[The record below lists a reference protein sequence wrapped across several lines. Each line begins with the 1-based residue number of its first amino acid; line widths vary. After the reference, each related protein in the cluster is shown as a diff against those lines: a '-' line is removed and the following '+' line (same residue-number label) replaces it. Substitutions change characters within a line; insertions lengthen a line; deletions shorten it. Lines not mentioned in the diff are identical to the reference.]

1 MRRGFFGPG
10 FVRPGFAAI
19 AALVLGLSACAGVS
33 KQAGHDDVDRLVRER
48 SGHPTRWAN
57 GSPEDADVDRW
68 VSQLLGRGLTRTG
81 AVEIALLNNPR
92 LQETYETLGVS
103 QAEMVQA
110 GLLKNP
116 SIGAH
121 VAFPVGRGG
130 GNEVS
135 FSLVQDFLDL
145 FVLPLRHRIA
155 AEQFT
160 IDILRVAQQALDT
173 TAEVQKELLG
183 VQAGTALV
191 TYRRTVI
198 DAAAG
203 AAELSREQFAAG
215 NVSQLGHTTQMASY
229 EQAALDLA
237 RDELELLRHRER
249 LNRLLGLWG
258 PRADWTLGEELP
270 DPPAA
275 DPSLDHLE
283 AIAVR
288 RRLDVDAARKQRLLL
303 AKAVGLARS
312 SRLIGRLDIG
322 VDAHQD
328 ADGPRVFG
336 PNLVIELPLFDQRQA
351 TIARLE
357 AEERQAERRLTA
369 VAVEARSEVRLARA
383 EVLGARRIVERYQL
397 AILPMRD
404 KVVEES
410 QLFYNGMLL
419 GLYQL
424 VEVKQAQIEAH
435 AQYIAAVRD
444 YWAARADLERAVGGR
459 IDTAAPAGTA
469 AAPSAP
475 ASKGRP

>member
-1 MRRGFFGPG
+1 MRRRGTARAG
-10 FVRPGFAAI
+10 VVVI
-19 AALVLGLSACAGVS
+19 AALVLGLTACAGVS
-33 KQAGHDDVDRLVRER
+33 KQAGHDEVDRLVRER
-48 SGHPTRWAN
+48 SGHRTRWAD

-68 VSQLLGRGLTRTG
+68 VSQLLGRGLTRTA

-92 LQETYETLGVS
+92 LQESYEGLGVS

-116 SIGAH
+116 SFGAH
-121 VAFPVGRGG
+121 VAFPVRGDG
-130 GNEVS
+130 SEVS

-173 TAEVQKELLG
+173 TAEVQKELLA

-191 TYRRTVI
+191 AYRRSVI
-198 DAAAG
+198 EAAAG
-203 AAELSREQFAAG
+203 AAELSREQLAAG
-215 NVSQLGHTTQMASY
+215 NISQLRHTTQIASY

-249 LNRLLGLWG
+249 LNRMLGLWG
-258 PRADWTLGEELP
+258 PRADWRLGEELP

-275 DPSLDHLE
+275 DPPLEHLE
-283 AIAVR
+283 AAAVR

-312 SRLIGRLDIG
+312 SRLIGRLDVG

-336 PNLVIELPLFDQRQA
+336 PNLVIELPVFDQRQA
-351 TIARLE
+351 MIARLE
-357 AEERQAERRLTA
+357 AQERQAERRLTA
-369 VAVEARSEVRLARA
+369 IAVEARSEVRLARA
-383 EVLGARRIVERYQL
+383 EVLGARRIVERYQS

-404 KVVEES
+404 KVVDES

-459 IDTAAPAGTA
+459 IDTLAPAATPARPAGPAAPA
-469 AAPSAP
+469 P
-475 ASKGRP
+475 KGHP

>member
-1 MRRGFFGPG
+1 VRSGAP
-10 FVRPGFAAI
+10 VPNAARPGFAASV
-19 AALVLGLSACAGVS
+19 ALLLGATACAGVS
-33 KQAGHDDVDRLVRER
+33 TQAGHDEVGRLVQER
-48 SGHPTRWAN
+48 TGHPTRWSS
-57 GSPEDADVDRW
+57 GSPEDAEVDRW
-68 VSQLLGRGLTRTG
+68 VGQLLGRGLTRTA

-92 LQETYETLGVS
+92 LQETYERLGVS

-110 GLLKNP
+110 GLLTNP

-121 VAFPVGRGG
+121 VAFPVRGG
-130 GNEVS
+130 GSEVS

-160 IDILRVAQQALDT
+160 IDILRVAQEALDT
-173 TAEVQKELLG
+173 TAQVQKELLA
-183 VQAGTALV
+183 VEAGTALV

-215 NVSQLGHTTQMASY
+215 NVSQLRHTTQMATY

-258 PRADWTLGEELP
+258 PRADWTLAEELP
-270 DPPAA
+270 DPPAV
-275 DPSLDHLE
+275 DPPLEHLE
-283 AIAVR
+283 ATAVR
-288 RRLDVDAARKQRLLL
+288 RRLDVDAARKQRLLM

-312 SRLIGRLDIG
+312 SRLVGRLDVG

-383 EVLGARRIVERYQL
+383 EVMGARLIVERYQS

-419 GLYQL
+419 GLYEL

-459 IDTAAPAGTA
+459 IDTPTAAGTPA
-469 AAPSAP
+469 AP